1 MRKKV
6 LFTILLIII
15 IAGSVYVG
23 NFLEKEISTKKVE
36 KNNKIE
42 IKTVQPVIS
51 DEIVEKEDEKNV
63 DEEQIIE
70 EKVDNTEKEQ
80 KKSSNSSAGK
90 SNSSKTSKSKNNE
103 SSKTIQ
109 NEESKNVQGTN
120 DVIPKEDNNVLK
132 SDETKTDDKKI
143 QEEKTEESTKTVEI
157 IIEKPKKSDYE
168 NDPVYLQMKKE
179 LFSSNEDCTSKG
191 IELSFKDKANIA
203 STMCTSESYKGKEV
217 GYRLF
222 IRYKDG
228 TYKEYKK

>member
-6 LFTILLIII
+6 LFTILLMII

-23 NFLEKEISTKKVE
+23 YFLEKEISTKKVE

-70 EKVDNTEKEQ
+70 EKVDNIEKEQ

-90 SNSSKTSKSKNNE
+90 INE

-109 NEESKNVQGTN
+109 KEESKNVQGTN

-157 IIEKPKKSDYE
+157 IIEEPKKSDYE

-179 LFSSNEDCTSKG
+179 LFSSNEECTSKG
-191 IELSFKDKANIA
+191 IEMSFKDKANIA